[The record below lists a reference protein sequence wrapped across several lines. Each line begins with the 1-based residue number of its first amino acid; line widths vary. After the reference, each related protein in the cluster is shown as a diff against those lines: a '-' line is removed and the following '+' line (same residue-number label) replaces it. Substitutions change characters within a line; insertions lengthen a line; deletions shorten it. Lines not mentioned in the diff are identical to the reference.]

1 MLINLPESIDKV
13 FICGDIHGN
22 LEYIK
27 YKVNSFNLKNAVIF
41 LCGDIGL
48 GFSLNWESKML
59 EFLRKKFKEKNIF
72 VIAVRGNHDNPDLF
86 QDEELTSNWLNV
98 KDYTVV
104 NVKGQNFLCVGGG
117 ISVDRTI
124 RVPYKSYWP
133 NEQIKYQPKVNQR
146 IDVII
151 SHTAPSFCY
160 PISKGDFVLS
170 WAKQDE
176 NLLANIEEERQMM
189 CKVFDDYKETLRYWY
204 YGHFHDSKYE
214 IIKEINFR
222 LLNIEEFIEHG
233 RYSNDIC

>member
-1 MLINLPESIDKV
+1 MLINLPKTVDKV
-13 FICGDIHGN
+13 FVCGDAHGN

-27 YKVNSFNLKNAVIF
+27 YRVNSLHLENTAIF

-48 GFSLNWESKML
+48 GFSPNWESKML
-59 EFLRKKFKEKNIF
+59 EIFRRKFQERNVF
-72 VIAVRGNHDNPDLF
+72 VIAVRGNHDNPDIF

-117 ISVDRTI
+117 ISVDRASRI
-124 RVPYKSYWP
+124 PYKSYWP
-133 NEQIKYQPKVNQR
+133 NEQVKYQPKVNQQ

-160 PISKGDFVLS
+160 PNFKGDFVFN

-176 NLLANIEEERQMM
+176 NLLADIEEERQTMD
-189 CKVFDDYKETLRYWY
+189 KVFDDYKETLRCWY
-204 YGHFHDSKYE
+204 YGHFHDSKDE
-214 IIKEINFR
+214 IIEKIDFR